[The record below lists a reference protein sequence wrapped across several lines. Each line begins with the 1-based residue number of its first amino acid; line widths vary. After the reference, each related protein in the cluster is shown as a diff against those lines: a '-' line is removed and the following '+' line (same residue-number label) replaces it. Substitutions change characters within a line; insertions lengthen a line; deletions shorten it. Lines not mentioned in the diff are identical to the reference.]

1 MIGALLFSVLLA
13 VAVFL
18 LFMALG
24 RWLSTIEPLD
34 ERMEQL
40 NALAGQ
46 YGSEQVEA
54 AGQPTAS
61 GPLAGLTQALS
72 GLSLSRRL
80 AGMLSRTDLPLT
92 AAEFVLIMIGLAAVG
107 FVIGAMRFGF
117 LAGVGI
123 GLIAGYLPVFYAN
136 NQIARRRARF
146 ADQLPDAITLIVGAL
161 RTGYGLLQAFEMLVT
176 QMPAPMSVELA
187 RVVRMVG
194 LGVPMQRALVEM
206 TRRMQN
212 DDLDLVVT
220 AINVQYELGGNLAQT
235 LETITET
242 IRDRVRIKREIR
254 SLTGQQRATA
264 YLLAIMPVATGA
276 ILYVLNPSYI
286 GRLFEPGL
294 IRILPIGAI
303 VMEVMGFMIMRKII
317 AIEV

>member
-1 MIGALLFSVLLA
+1 MIGALLFSLLLA
-13 VAVFL
+13 IAVFL
-18 LFMALG
+18 IFMAIG

-40 NALAGQ
+40 NALVGQ
-46 YGSEQVEA
+46 YGSEIEA
-54 AGQPTAS
+54 ADRPAAS

-80 AGMLSRTDLPLT
+80 AALLSRTDLPLT

-107 FVIGAMRFGF
+107 FIIAAMRFGF
-117 LAGVGI
+117 LAGVGG
-123 GLIAGYLPVFYAN
+123 GLVAGYLPVLYAR
-136 NQIARRRARF
+136 QQVSRRRARF

-176 QMPAPMSVELA
+176 QMPTPMSAELA

-194 LGVPMQRALVEM
+194 LGVPMQRALAEM
-206 TRRMQN
+206 ARRMQN

-303 VMEVMGFMIMRKII
+303 AMEALGFMIMRKII

>member
-13 VAVFL
+13 IAVFL
-18 LFMALG
+18 IFMAIG

-40 NALAGQ
+40 NALVGQ
-46 YGSEQVEA
+46 YGSEIEA
-54 AGQPTAS
+54 AGRPVAS

-72 GLSLSRRL
+72 GLSISRRL
-80 AGMLSRTDLPLT
+80 ATLLSRTDLPLT

-107 FVIGAMRFGF
+107 FIIAAMRFGF
-117 LAGVGI
+117 LAGVGG
-123 GLIAGYLPVFYAN
+123 GLVAGYLPVLYAR
-136 NQIARRRARF
+136 QQVSRRRARF

-176 QMPAPMSVELA
+176 QMPTPMSAELA

-194 LGVPMQRALVEM
+194 LGVPMQRALAEM
-206 TRRMQN
+206 DRRMQN

-303 VMEVMGFMIMRKII
+303 AMEALGFMIMRKII

>member
-1 MIGALLFSVLLA
+1 MIGALLFSLLLA
-13 VAVFL
+13 IAVFL
-18 LFMALG
+18 IFVALG
-24 RWLSTIEPLD
+24 RWLSAAEPLD

-40 NALAGQ
+40 GALASFYGVAAEESGQ
-46 YGSEQVEA
+46 SAA
-54 AGQPTAS
+54 AGPA
-61 GPLAGLTQALS
+61 AGLTQALS
-72 GLSLSRRL
+72 ALSLSRRL
-80 AGMLSRTDLPLT
+80 AGLLSRTDLPLT
-92 AAEFVLIMIGLAAVG
+92 AAEFVLIMIGLGAGG
-107 FVIGAMRFGF
+107 FIIGMLQFG
-117 LAGVGI
+117 LLPGVGI
-123 GLIAGYLPVFYAN
+123 GLIAAYLPIVYVN

-161 RTGYGLLQAFEMLVT
+161 RTGYGLLQTFEMLVT
-176 QMPAPMSVELA
+176 QMPPPMSAELA

-194 LGVPMQRALVEM
+194 LGVPMQRALAEM
-206 TRRMQN
+206 ARRMQN

-220 AINVQYELGGNLAQT
+220 AISVQYELGGNLAQT

-294 IRILPIGAI
+294 IRILPIGA
-303 VMEVMGFMIMRKII
+303 VAMELLGFMIMRKIV